1 MKLSFSNTLSCIT
14 GLLLATFFSGCS
26 QSGPSGSAGEGT
38 DTGADAGKAAQ
49 ITYPYRIVTT
59 CGMVTDIVQQV
70 AGEHGKVDGLMGE
83 GVDPHLYKPTRDDI
97 AKLSEAEVIFYSGL
111 MLEGRMAD
119 TFSKMSRKG
128 VSVFAVTELLQEDY
142 LMEPEEFD
150 GHWDPHVWNDV
161 KAWISAVDAVAKSL
175 SEFDPSNSEKYAA
188 NAAAYNAELQ
198 KLDDYAK
205 KSIASIPEPQRVLI
219 TAHDAFGY
227 FSRAYGIKV
236 MSAQGVTT
244 MAEAAISD
252 INKIVEFVVKN
263 KVSAIFIENIVSDRN
278 VNAIVE
284 GAKAQGHN
292 LEIGG
297 ELFSDAMGPSG
308 TYEGTYLGMVD
319 HNITL
324 ITRKLG
330 GEAPEKGLNGKLTH
344 AE

>member
-1 MKLSFSNTLSCIT
+1 VKLSFSNLFGCL
-14 GLLLATFFSGCS
+14 GAVVLAAFFTGCS
-26 QSGPSGSAGEGT
+26 QSGPDGSPGQATGVVANADDEG
-38 DTGADAGKAAQ
+38 Q
-49 ITYPYRIVTT
+49 ISYPYRIVTT
-59 CGMVTDIVQQV
+59 CGMVTDIVAQV

-97 AKLSEAEVIFYSGL
+97 AKLSEADVIIYSGL

-119 TFSKMSRKG
+119 TFAKMSRKG
-128 VSVFAVTELLQEDY
+128 VAVFAVTELLQDDY

-161 KAWISAVDAVAKSL
+161 KAWISGVDAVAKAL
-175 SEFDPSNSEKYAA
+175 GEYDPTNADKYAA
-188 NAAAYNAELQ
+188 NAATYNAELA
-198 KLDDYAK
+198 KLDAYAK
-205 KSIASIPEPQRVLI
+205 KSIATIPEKQRVLI

-227 FSRAYGIKV
+227 FSRAYEIKV

-278 VNAIVE
+278 VKAIVE
-284 GAKAQGHN
+284 GANAQGHK
-292 LEIGG
+292 LKIGG
-297 ELFSDAMGPSG
+297 ELYSDAMGPEG
-308 TYEGTYLGMVD
+308 TYEGSYIGMVD

-330 GEAPEKGLNGKLTH
+330 GEAPAKGLNGKLSH
-344 AE
+344 SE